1 MRANGQ
7 TIKPY
12 GNEVPEICKTVR
24 EWAERLWTRE
34 KVAEAGLVGLTVLL
48 YGFLFYCLYQ
58 GLNHHIIVGF

>member
-7 TIKPY
+7 TLKPY

-24 EWAERLWTRE
+24 DWAERLGTKE
-34 KVAEAGLVGLTVLL
+34 KAAEVGLAGLTLFL

-58 GLNHHIIVGF
+58 GLTHHTIVGF